1 MEKKVIQITKDDLKN
16 MVIETTQT
24 ILNSPST
31 VFFTPRKMIT
41 EMARINKKE
50 SGKGIFPY
58 NSFVVRIWSNDHE
71 PSHFHVEKDGW
82 DIAFMIADG
91 ELYKVERSGK
101 DEQIYSYVLSNV
113 KEWLKSKSA
122 IIPSITNQQN
132 ALSIWEQL
140 HD

>member
-1 MEKKVIQITKDDLKN
+1 
-16 MVIETTQT
+16 
-24 ILNSPST
+24 
-31 VFFTPRKMIT
+31 
-41 EMARINKKE
+41 MARINKNE

-58 NSFVVRIWSNDHE
+58 NSFVVRIWSNGHN

-82 DIAFMIADG
+82 DIAFTIDDG

-101 DEQIYSYVLSNV
+101 DVQTYNYVLSNV
-113 KEWLKSKSA
+113 KEWLKMKSA
-122 IIPSITNQQN
+122 IIPSITNQEN